1 MRGRGTG
8 AAIGACGILFAA
20 CPKVSPFA
28 CEDDGQCDRED
39 VGGVCIDGDCAYVD
53 EDCPGSGL
61 RFSPNAGD
69 RAGECVPGG
78 GTETTTGTGTS
89 SSSNDDAT
97 SGDIPTCGTRRL
109 VELDAGLLG
118 PTSLPGY
125 PALVVVVDSTLA
137 ADALADASDVWFAD
151 ESGTALPHE
160 IDDWDPTTGTLA
172 AWVRLP
178 GWEVGTPLVVAL
190 HAGDIEHAPAPMPSA
205 VWDSFAAV
213 WHLGDALSD
222 EEGEVVRDSSAA
234 LHHGFALGGMTAD
247 QVGDGVIGRAF
258 LFDGVDDVV
267 DVEAPF
273 VGTLESFT
281 VSWWTRI
288 DGDDSTHHPFFQA
301 LNGTLYPRCRRLIV
315 DSGSNLFC
323 QIGIETETL
332 GVGAEETE
340 LPDGEI
346 RHFALTYDG
355 ETSVARL
362 FASGAEVSMD
372 TPKIPGPLMTGTEH
386 LGLGRIDEF
395 GSLLGML
402 DEFRISL
409 EVLPPEWIAADV
421 RVQGTPSNLILAID
435 PPEPVAC
442 P

>member
-1 MRGRGTG
+1 MV
-8 AAIGACGILFAA
+8 AIGAFGVLLGA
-20 CPKVSPFA
+20 CPSVSPFA
-28 CEDDGQCDRED
+28 CEESSQCDRDDEI
-39 VGGVCIDGDCAYVD
+39 GVCIDGDCAYD
-53 EDCPGSGL
+53 DQMCPGSGL
-61 RFSPNAGD
+61 KFSPNAGD
-69 RAGECVPGG
+69 RAGECVPAG
-78 GTETTTGTGTS
+78 GTESTGTTDTS
-89 SSSNDDAT
+89 SSSADDAS
-97 SGDIPTCGTRRL
+97 SGDIPTCGTRRI

-125 PALVVVVDSTLA
+125 PALVVIADDPTLA
-137 ADALADASDVWFAD
+137 ADVLPDASDVWFAD
-151 ESGTALPHE
+151 ESGDALPHE
-160 IDDWDPTTGTLA
+160 IDAWDPDSGTLS

-178 GWEVGTPLVVAL
+178 GWTIGTPLVVAL
-190 HAGDIEHAPAPMPSA
+190 HAGDPEHAPEPTPAA
-205 VWDSFAAV
+205 VWDSFSAV

-234 LHHGFALGGMTAD
+234 LNHGFALGGMSAD
-247 QVGDGVIGRAF
+247 QLGDGVIGRAF

-281 VSWWTRI
+281 VSWWARI
-288 DGDDSTHHPFFQA
+288 DGDDSTHQPFFQA
-301 LNGTLYPRCRRLIV
+301 LNGTLYPRCRRLIAK
-315 DSGSNLFC
+315 SGSNLFC
-323 QIGIETETL
+323 QVGIESQTL

-355 ETSVARL
+355 KTSVARL
-362 FASGAEVSMD
+362 FASGAEVSMAAA
-372 TPKIPGPLMTGTEH
+372 KVPGPLMTGTEH

-395 GSLLGML
+395 GTLLGML
-402 DEFRISL
+402 DEFRIAQS
-409 EVLPPEWIAADV
+409 VLPPEWIAADV
-421 RVQGTPSNLILAID
+421 RVQGTPSNLILGVD